1 MKTFE
6 NFLEYIEP
14 LFMTTFPPTISHVTH
29 ISIGLESRFNVGNV
43 RTENLRL
50 INLDLKLIIKF
61 Y

>member
-1 MKTFE
+1 
-6 NFLEYIEP
+6 
-14 LFMTTFPPTISHVTH
+14 MTTFPPTISHITH
-29 ISIGLESRFNVGNV
+29 ISIGLESKFNVGNV